1 MNCANTVVANI
12 QSYEFFQIVE
22 AVIVQYSNAVFIQMK
37 FSEVSKTSKNLFV
50 MIF

>member
-1 MNCANTVVANI
+1 MNSANRVVANI

-22 AVIVQYSNAVFIQMK
+22 AVIAQYSNVVFIQMK
-37 FSEVSKTSKNLFV
+37 FSEVNKMSKNLFV

>member
-12 QSYEFFQIVE
+12 QSYEIFQIVE
-22 AVIVQYSNAVFIQMK
+22 AVIVQYSNVVFIQIK
-37 FSEVSKTSKNLFV
+37 FNEVNKTPKNLFV